1 MSDEILDLKGA
12 IDEIVNQNL
21 GRRMNSEIVY
31 CKLISLDPLDFIP
44 ENDDKLHIME
54 EYLVVPKYRP
64 FTKKD
69 LGKKF
74 VLISNDGGQT
84 YFYLY
89 EASEPQGSNGIPYH
103 FEGTHEFINGE
114 MKCTLHGTCPHGDV
128 VVTHGSVESY
138 KGKIKDEMHRNHIND

>member
-1 MSDEILDLKGA
+1 MNDEILDLKGA

-21 GRRMNSEIVY
+21 GRRMNSEIIY

-44 ENDDKLHIME
+44 ENDDKLHIKE
-54 EYLVVPKYRP
+54 EFLVVPKYRP

-74 VLISNDGGQT
+74 VLIRNDGGQT
-84 YFYLY
+84 YFYMY

-103 FEGTHEFINGE
+103 FEGTHEFI
-114 MKCTLHGTCPHGDV
+114 MVK
-128 VVTHGSVESY
+128 
-138 KGKIKDEMHRNHIND
+138 

>member
-1 MSDEILDLKGA
+1 MNDEILDLRGA

-31 CKLISLDPLDFIP
+31 CKLISLDPLDFIL
-44 ENDDKLHIME
+44 ENTDEVHIKE
-54 EYLVVPKYRP
+54 EFLVVPKYRP

-89 EASEPQGSNGIPYH
+89 EASEPQGSNGIP
-103 FEGTHEFINGE
+103 
-114 MKCTLHGTCPHGDV
+114 
-128 VVTHGSVESY
+128 
-138 KGKIKDEMHRNHIND
+138 